1 VDHPTALRLHVREHG
16 GDEVHVAEV
25 VDLELAARRLEDAL
39 GVIDQDVDAS
49 LIAHHGLDGGLDLR
63 RDGDVTGEEAEPVQP
78 VTGEIEAG
86 DAAAVGVQGAC
97 ERQADAAVHTG
108 EDNDLIL
115 RRAHDL
121 SIRQRVA

>member
-1 VDHPTALRLHVREHG
+1 VREHG

-39 GVIDQDVDAS
+39 VEGREHRQAGVVDQDVDAS

-97 ERQADAAVHTG
+97 ERQADAAVHAG
-108 EDNDLIL
+108 EDDDLIL